1 MKEVLRENHN
11 GYIWTKLIT
20 FDTTYMYN
28 IGT

>member
-20 FDTTYMYN
+20 FDTTYVY